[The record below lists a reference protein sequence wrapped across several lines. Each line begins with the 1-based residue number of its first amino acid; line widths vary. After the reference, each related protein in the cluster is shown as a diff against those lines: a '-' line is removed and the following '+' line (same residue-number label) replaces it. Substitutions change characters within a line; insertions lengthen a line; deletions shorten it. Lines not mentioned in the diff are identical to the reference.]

1 MMRAVAHTRSRRPP
15 SVRHARRFSNGTLV
29 TVEHNNR
36 GRVMRETYYWSSDE
50 ERLARIRE
58 RFENG
63 P

>member
-1 MMRAVAHTRSRRPP
+1 
-15 SVRHARRFSNGTLV
+15 VRHARRFSNGTLV